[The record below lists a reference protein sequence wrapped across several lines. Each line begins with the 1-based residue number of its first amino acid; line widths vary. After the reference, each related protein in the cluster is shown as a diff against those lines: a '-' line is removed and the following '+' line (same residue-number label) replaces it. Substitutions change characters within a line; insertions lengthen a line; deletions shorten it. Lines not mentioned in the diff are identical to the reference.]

1 MRKSSV
7 LRIATVVSLVAIC
20 MIDGSLFAIGTTS
33 EGAIDGKD
41 IIAHADKISLFI
53 FGPVAKVAGVLGGG
67 YGLISAILTSSIRPL
82 ITFGGIGLAVA
93 LVPKFINSVFT
104 LLLP

>member
-1 MRKSSV
+1 MKKLV
-7 LRIATVVSLVAIC
+7 LAVSLIGFSILLMTSSDLAAVETNNTQ
-20 MIDGSLFAIGTTS
+20 FAANEINS
-33 EGAIDGKD
+33 
-41 IIAHADKISLFI
+41 HADNLSKFI

-67 YGLISAILTSSIRPL
+67 YGLISSVVSSSFRPL

-93 LVPKFINSVFT
+93 LIPKFISSVFT